1 MPDNGKPLNDPDVG
15 ATLSAAPTRAAATLV
30 IGPYTLR
37 ERIGEGGMGEV
48 WLAEQK

>member
-15 ATLSAAPTRAAATLV
+15 ATLSAAPTRAAAILV